1 MGKEVV
7 RMTNYFQMKATNNV
21 AQIDIFGDIVSEKW
35 FDEETSATSFRD
47 ALKELGDVSTINL
60 SINSGGGS
68 VFDGIAIYN
77 MLKSHKAT
85 VNVYVE
91 GLAAS
96 IASVIAMAGDTI
108 TMRSGSMMM
117 VHMPWTLSQGNA
129 EEMRKTADTLEKT
142 GDSIVDIYSERTGIS
157 PDDIRN
163 IMNDETWLS
172 AEEAVE
178 QGWATKLDK
187 KEAVMNSVPK
197 EILGRFSNVPKN
209 VLARVEKKTLSQDR
223 LDLIE
228 REKQT
233 LKLLKDEIG
242 E

>member
-1 MGKEVV
+1 
-7 RMTNYFQMKATNNV
+7 MTNYFQMKATNNV
-21 AQIDIFGDIVSEKW
+21 AQIDIFGEIVGEKW

-108 TMRSGSMMM
+108 TMRSGSMLMIHRPFT
-117 VHMPWTLSQGNA
+117 VLQGNA
-129 EEMRKTADTLEKT
+129 EEMRKAAETLEKM
-142 GDSIVDIYSERTGIS
+142 GDNIVNIYSDRTGIQTEE
-157 PDDIRN
+157 IQQ
-163 IMNDETWLS
+163 IMSAETWLS

-197 EILGRFSNVPKN
+197 EILGLFSNVPKN

>member
-1 MGKEVV
+1 
-7 RMTNYFQMKATNNV
+7 MTNYFQMKATNNV

-85 VNVYVE
+85 VNVYIE

-142 GDSIVDIYSERTGIS
+142 GDSIVDIYSERTGITS
-157 PDDIRN
+157 DEIRN

-178 QGWATKLDK
+178 RGWATKLDK

>member
-1 MGKEVV
+1 
-7 RMTNYFQMKATNNV
+7 MTNYFQMKATNNV

-85 VNVYVE
+85 VNVYIE

-108 TMRSGSMMM
+108 TMRSGPMIM
-117 VHMPWTLSQGNA
+117 VHMTWTLSQGNA

-157 PDDIRN
+157 SDDIRN

-178 QGWATKLDK
+178 QGWATKLDQ

>member
-1 MGKEVV
+1 
-7 RMTNYFQMKATNNV
+7 MTNYFQMKATNNV

-142 GDSIVDIYSERTGIS
+142 GDSIVDIYSERTGIPS
-157 PDDIRN
+157 VDIRN

>member
-1 MGKEVV
+1 
-7 RMTNYFQMKATNNV
+7 MTNYFQMKATNNV

>member
-1 MGKEVV
+1 
-7 RMTNYFQMKATNNV
+7 MTNYFQMKATNNV

-77 MLKSHKAT
+77 MLKSYKAT

-157 PDDIRN
+157 SDDIRN
-163 IMNDETWLS
+163 IMNQETWLS

-197 EILGRFSNVPKN
+197 EIFGRFSNVPKN

>member
-1 MGKEVV
+1 
-7 RMTNYFQMKATNNV
+7 MTNYFQMKANNGV
-21 AQIDIFGDIVSEKW
+21 AQIDIFGQIVSEKL
-35 FDEETSATSFRD
+35 FDEETSASSFRD
-47 ALKELGDVSTINL
+47 SLKSLGDVSTINL

-68 VFDGIAIYN
+68 VWDGVAIYN

-117 VHMPWTLSQGNA
+117 VHMPFTIAQGNA
-129 EEMRKTADTLEKT
+129 EEMRKTADALEKT
-142 GDSIVDIYSERTGIS
+142 GNNIVDIYSSRTGIS
-157 PDDIRN
+157 SDDIRN
-163 IMNDETWLS
+163 IMNEETWLS

>member
-1 MGKEVV
+1 
-7 RMTNYFQMKATNNV
+7 MTNYFQMKATNNV
-21 AQIDIFGDIVSEKW
+21 AQIDIFGEIVGEKW

-129 EEMRKTADTLEKT
+129 EEMRKTADTLEKM
-142 GDSIVDIYSERTGIS
+142 GDNIVDIYSERTGITS
-157 PDDIRN
+157 DEIRN

-209 VLARVEKKTLSQDR
+209 VLARVKKKTLSQDR
-223 LDLIE
+223 LNLIE

>member
-1 MGKEVV
+1 
-7 RMTNYFQMKATNNV
+7 MTNYFQMKATNNV

-157 PDDIRN
+157 SDDIRN

-223 LDLIE
+223 LDLID

>member
-1 MGKEVV
+1 
-7 RMTNYFQMKATNNV
+7 MTNYFQMKATNNV

-142 GDSIVDIYSERTGIS
+142 GDSIVDIYSERTGIPS
-157 PDDIRN
+157 DDIRN

>member
-1 MGKEVV
+1 
-7 RMTNYFQMKATNNV
+7 MTNYFQMKATNNV

-142 GDSIVDIYSERTGIS
+142 GDSIVDIYSERTGIPS
-157 PDDIRN
+157 DDIRN
-163 IMNDETWLS
+163 IMNEETWLS

-178 QGWATKLDK
+178 QGWATKLDQ

-197 EILGRFSNVPKN
+197 EILGRFSNIPKN

>member
-1 MGKEVV
+1 
-7 RMTNYFQMKATNNV
+7 MTNYFQMKATNNV

-129 EEMRKTADTLEKT
+129 EEMRRTADTLEKI

>member
-1 MGKEVV
+1 
-7 RMTNYFQMKATNNV
+7 MTNYFQMKATNNV

-68 VFDGIAIYN
+68 VFDGISIYN

-85 VNVYVE
+85 VNVYIE

-129 EEMRKTADTLEKT
+129 EEMRRTADTLEKT
-142 GDSIVDIYSERTGIS
+142 GDSIIDIYSERTGIS
-157 PDDIRN
+157 SDDIRN

-209 VLARVEKKTLSQDR
+209 VLERVEKKTLSQDR

>member
-142 GDSIVDIYSERTGIS
+142 GDSIVDIYSERTGIPS
-157 PDDIRN
+157 DDIRN

>member
-1 MGKEVV
+1 
-7 RMTNYFQMKATNNV
+7 MTNYFQMKATNNV

-85 VNVYVE
+85 VNVYIE

-108 TMRSGSMMM
+108 TMRSGSMIM

-157 PDDIRN
+157 SDDIRN

>member
-1 MGKEVV
+1 
-7 RMTNYFQMKATNNV
+7 MKATNNV

-157 PDDIRN
+157 SDDIRN
-163 IMNDETWLS
+163 IMSDETWLS

-209 VLARVEKKTLSQDR
+209 VLARVEKKPLSQDR

>member
-1 MGKEVV
+1 
-7 RMTNYFQMKATNNV
+7 MKATNNV
-21 AQIDIFGDIVSEKW
+21 AQIDIFGEIVGSKW

-47 ALKELGDVSTINL
+47 ALKELGNVSTINL

-77 MLKSHKAT
+77 MLKTHKAT

-108 TMRSGSMMM
+108 TMRSGSMLMI
-117 VHMPWTLSQGNA
+117 HMPFTVLQGNA
-129 EEMRKTADTLEKT
+129 EEMRKAADTLEKM
-142 GDSIVDIYSERTGIS
+142 GDNIVNIYSDRTGIS
-157 PDDIRN
+157 TEEIQQ
-163 IMNDETWLS
+163 IMSEETWIT

-178 QGWATKLDK
+178 QGWATRLDQ

-209 VLARVEKKTLSQDR
+209 VLDRVEREEKPKALSQDR
-223 LDLIE
+223 IDLIN

>member
-1 MGKEVV
+1 
-7 RMTNYFQMKATNNV
+7 MKADNGV
-21 AQIDIFGDIVSEKW
+21 AQIDIFGQIVSEKL
-35 FDEETSATSFRD
+35 FDEETSASSFRD
-47 ALKELGDVSTINL
+47 SLKSLGDVSTINL

-68 VFDGIAIYN
+68 VWDGVAIYN

-117 VHMPWTLSQGNA
+117 VHMPFTIAQGNA
-129 EEMRKTADTLEKT
+129 EEMRKTADALEKT
-142 GDSIVDIYSERTGIS
+142 GNNIVDIYSSRTGIS
-157 PDDIRN
+157 SDDIRN

>member
-1 MGKEVV
+1 MEK
-7 RMTNYFQMKATNNV
+7 YFQMKATNNV
-21 AQIDIFGDIVSEKW
+21 AQIDIFGEIVGEKW
-35 FDEETSATSFRD
+35 FDEETSAVSFRD
-47 ALKELGDVSTINL
+47 ALKGLGDVSTINL

-85 VNVYVE
+85 VDVYVE

-108 TMRSGSMMM
+108 TMRSGSMLMIHRPFTM
-117 VHMPWTLSQGNA
+117 LQGNA
-129 EEMRKTADTLEKT
+129 EEMRKAADTLEKM
-142 GDSIVDIYSERTGIS
+142 GDNIVNIYSDRTGIQAEK
-157 PDDIRN
+157 IQQ
-163 IMNDETWLS
+163 IMSDETWLS

-209 VLARVEKKTLSQDR
+209 FLEKLENKKTELSQ
-223 LDLIE
+223 E
-228 REKQT
+228 RKEMIAREQQN
-233 LKLLKDEIG
+233 LKLLKKEI
-242 E
+242 EE

>member
-7 RMTNYFQMKATNNV
+7 QMTNYFQMKATNNV

-129 EEMRKTADTLEKT
+129 EEMRRTADTLEKT

-223 LDLIE
+223 LNLIE
-228 REKQT
+228 HEKQT

>member
-1 MGKEVV
+1 
-7 RMTNYFQMKATNNV
+7 MTNYFQMKADNGV
-21 AQIDIFGDIVSEKW
+21 AQIDIFGQIVSEKL
-35 FDEETSATSFRD
+35 FDEETSASSFRD
-47 ALKELGDVSTINL
+47 SLKSLGDVSTINL

-68 VFDGIAIYN
+68 VWDGVAIYN

-117 VHMPWTLSQGNA
+117 VHMPFTIAQGNA
-129 EEMRKTADTLEKT
+129 EEMRKTADALEKT
-142 GDSIVDIYSERTGIS
+142 GNNIVDIYSSRTGIPS
-157 PDDIRN
+157 DDIRN

-172 AEEAVE
+172 AEEAVK
-178 QGWATKLDK
+178 QGWATKLDQ

>member
-1 MGKEVV
+1 
-7 RMTNYFQMKATNNV
+7 MTNYFQMKATNNV

-85 VNVYVE
+85 VNVYIE

-142 GDSIVDIYSERTGIS
+142 GDSIVDIYSERTGLTS
-157 PDDIRN
+157 DDIRN

-187 KEAVMNSVPK
+187 KEAVMNSVSK

>member
-1 MGKEVV
+1 
-7 RMTNYFQMKATNNV
+7 MKATNNV
-21 AQIDIFGDIVSEKW
+21 AQIDIFGEIVGEKW

-47 ALKELGDVSTINL
+47 ALKELGDVSIINL

-142 GDSIVDIYSERTGIS
+142 GDNIVDIYSERTGITS
-157 PDDIRN
+157 DEIRN

-209 VLARVEKKTLSQDR
+209 VLARVKKKTLSQDR
-223 LDLIE
+223 LNLIE

>member
-21 AQIDIFGDIVSEKW
+21 AQIDIFGEIVGEKW

-85 VNVYVE
+85 VNVYIE

-108 TMRSGSMMM
+108 TMRSGSMLMIHRPFT
-117 VHMPWTLSQGNA
+117 VLQGNA
-129 EEMRKTADTLEKT
+129 EEMRKTADTLEKM
-142 GDSIVDIYSERTGIS
+142 GDNIVDIYSGRTGIS
-157 PDDIRN
+157 SDDIRN
-163 IMNDETWLS
+163 IMNEETWLS

-209 VLARVEKKTLSQDR
+209 VLARVKKKTLSQDR
-223 LDLIE
+223 LNLIE

>member
-1 MGKEVV
+1 
-7 RMTNYFQMKATNNV
+7 MKATNNV

-157 PDDIRN
+157 SDDIRN

-178 QGWATKLDK
+178 QGWATKLDQ

-209 VLARVEKKTLSQDR
+209 VLDRVEREEKPKALSQDR

>member
-1 MGKEVV
+1 
-7 RMTNYFQMKATNNV
+7 MTNYFQMKATNNV

-85 VNVYVE
+85 VNVYIE

-108 TMRSGSMMM
+108 TMRSGSMIM

-157 PDDIRN
+157 SDDIRN

-178 QGWATKLDK
+178 QGWATKLDQ

-223 LDLIE
+223 FDLIE

>member
-1 MGKEVV
+1 
-7 RMTNYFQMKATNNV
+7 MTNYFQMKATNNV

-77 MLKSHKAT
+77 MLKTHKAT

-157 PDDIRN
+157 SDDIRN

-223 LDLIE
+223 LDLID

>member
-1 MGKEVV
+1 
-7 RMTNYFQMKATNNV
+7 MTNYFQMKATNNV

-157 PDDIRN
+157 PENIRN
-163 IMNDETWLS
+163 IMNEETWLS

-178 QGWATKLDK
+178 QGWATKLDQ

>member
-1 MGKEVV
+1 
-7 RMTNYFQMKATNNV
+7 MTNYFQMKAKNNV

-129 EEMRKTADTLEKT
+129 EKMRKTADTLEKT
-142 GDSIVDIYSERTGIS
+142 GNSIVDIYSDRTGIS
-157 PDDIRN
+157 SDDIRN

-178 QGWATKLDK
+178 QGWATKLDQ

-209 VLARVEKKTLSQDR
+209 VLDRVEKKTLSQDR

>member
-1 MGKEVV
+1 
-7 RMTNYFQMKATNNV
+7 MTNYFQMKATNNV

-129 EEMRKTADTLEKT
+129 EEMRRTADTLEKT

>member
-1 MGKEVV
+1 
-7 RMTNYFQMKATNNV
+7 MTNYFQMKATNNV

-85 VNVYVE
+85 VNVYIE

-129 EEMRKTADTLEKT
+129 EEMRRTADTLEKT

-157 PDDIRN
+157 SDDIRN

-209 VLARVEKKTLSQDR
+209 VLERVEKKTLSQDR

>member
-1 MGKEVV
+1 
-7 RMTNYFQMKATNNV
+7 MTNYFQMKATNNV

-157 PDDIRN
+157 PDNIRN
-163 IMNDETWLS
+163 IMNEETWLS

>member
-1 MGKEVV
+1 
-7 RMTNYFQMKATNNV
+7 MTNYFQMKATNNV
-21 AQIDIFGDIVSEKW
+21 AQIDIFGEIVGEKW

-85 VNVYVE
+85 VNVYIE

-108 TMRSGSMMM
+108 TMRSGSMLMIHRPFT
-117 VHMPWTLSQGNA
+117 VLQGNA
-129 EEMRKTADTLEKT
+129 EEMRKTADTLEKM
-142 GDSIVDIYSERTGIS
+142 GDNIVDIYSGRTGIS
-157 PDDIRN
+157 SDDIRN
-163 IMNDETWLS
+163 IMNEETWLS

-209 VLARVEKKTLSQDR
+209 VLARVKKKTLSQDR
-223 LDLIE
+223 LNLIE

>member
-1 MGKEVV
+1 
-7 RMTNYFQMKATNNV
+7 MTNYFQMKATNNV

-47 ALKELGDVSTINL
+47 ALKELGDVTTINL

-129 EEMRKTADTLEKT
+129 EEMRRTADTLEKT

-157 PDDIRN
+157 SDEIRN

>member
-1 MGKEVV
+1 
-7 RMTNYFQMKATNNV
+7 MTNYFQMKATNNV

-142 GDSIVDIYSERTGIS
+142 GDSIVDIYSERTGIPS
-157 PDDIRN
+157 DDIRN

-233 LKLLKDEIG
+233 LKLLKDETG

>member
-157 PDDIRN
+157 SDDIRN

-172 AEEAVE
+172 AEEAVD

-223 LDLIE
+223 LDLID

>member
-1 MGKEVV
+1 
-7 RMTNYFQMKATNNV
+7 MKATNNV

-85 VNVYVE
+85 VNVYIE

-157 PDDIRN
+157 SDDIRN

-172 AEEAVE
+172 AEEAVK

-187 KEAVMNSVPK
+187 K
-197 EILGRFSNVPKN
+197 
-209 VLARVEKKTLSQDR
+209 
-223 LDLIE
+223 
-228 REKQT
+228 
-233 LKLLKDEIG
+233 
-242 E
+242 

>member
-1 MGKEVV
+1 
-7 RMTNYFQMKATNNV
+7 MTNYFQMKATNNV

-35 FDEETSATSFRD
+35 FDEEISATSFRD

-157 PDDIRN
+157 SDDIRN
-163 IMNDETWLS
+163 IMNEETWLS